1 MDKAVFES
9 ELLFNLFIRMT
20 KYVAFLRGINVGG
33 RTSIKMERLRE
44 VFASLGFEN
53 VKTYIQ
59 SGNVIFETI
68 RTDDKELAAKIESAV
83 EKEFF
88 KTNVMVRS
96 LEEIRDAVENNP
108 FAGEEF
114 NEKLFHLVFLSEKLS
129 VEKAELLLSNNNETE
144 KFAVRNREVYCFLR
158 DGVADSL
165 LGKKYIDNKL
175 KTPATARNWRTI
187 NKILEF

>member
-1 MDKAVFES
+1 
-9 ELLFNLFIRMT
+9 MT

-33 RTSIKMERLRE
+33 RTSIKMEKLRE
-44 VFASLGFEN
+44 VFASLGFQN
-53 VKTYIQ
+53 IKTYIQ
-59 SGNVIFETI
+59 SGNVIFETDE
-68 RTDDKELAAKIESAV
+68 TNGDKLSAKIESAV

-96 LEEIRDAVENNP
+96 AEEIRDAVKNNP

-114 NEKLFHLVFLSEKLS
+114 DEKLFHLVFLSEKLPD
-129 VEKAELLLSNNNETE
+129 EKAEMLLSNNRETE
-144 KFAVRNREVYCFLR
+144 KFAVRNREVYCLLR

-175 KTPATARNWRTI
+175 KTPATARNWRTV
-187 NKILEF
+187 NKISEF

>member
-1 MDKAVFES
+1 M
-9 ELLFNLFIRMT
+9 

-33 RTSIKMERLRE
+33 RTSIKMEKLRE
-44 VFASLGFEN
+44 VFDSLGFKN

-59 SGNVIFETI
+59 SGNVIFETVK
-68 RTDDKELAAKIESAV
+68 TDDNKLAAKIEEAV
-83 EKEFF
+83 EREFF
-88 KTNVMVRS
+88 KTPVMVRS
-96 LEEIRDAVENNP
+96 IDEIKDAIENNP

-114 NEKLFHLVFLSEKLS
+114 EDKLFHVVFLSEKLS
-129 VEKAELLLSNNNETE
+129 DEKVEILLSNNRETE
-144 KFAVRNREVYCFLR
+144 KFAVRNREVYCLLR

-175 KTPATARNWRTI
+175 KTPATARNWRTM